1 MKKTADELR
10 ESIFG
15 RLKSLL
21 SKGKRPPKD
30 LEDKINSD
38 AQLKKLYTKLQKS
51 SNQTQKIVNKLID
64 KYPELEGKEIG

>member
-21 SKGKRPPKD
+21 SKGKRPHKD

-64 KYPELEGKEIG
+64 KYPELG